1 MVQAYEHLS
10 VAGIVSA
17 TPGGSTTVVVDAE
30 AAKNVGLGAMRPVP
44 PGPVAEDE
52 GSPVIEWDLRP
63 GRVDASLINEAD
75 WRRSWRAATRTPIGD
90 DGPPL
95 QRLRQALVG
104 HLRTT
109 RGIVVEANDILVV
122 PSTSAGLRLLARAAE
137 LRGRLLAV
145 EAPGYLEAAQTLDD
159 VGVILTGA
167 PVDSH
172 GVIVDAIPAQARG
185 LYVTP
190 AHQFPLG
197 ARTTAP
203 RRSELMDWAQ
213 RRDALVIE
221 DDYDGEFRYDTPP
234 LPALASVPSGRQHVA
249 YLGTA
254 SKCLSPSLRL
264 AWLVPPSRLANR
276 VRSEVAERPEPAS
289 SISAEFL
296 ADFIE
301 SGALQRHLLR
311 VRSAYARRRNALTT
325 ALSKMLPERAV
336 SGDRAGLHLVL
347 DLPPGLR
354 AASVQRAARTMGVL
368 VGTLDETPYTRPFV

>member
-1 MVQAYEHLS
+1 M
-10 VAGIVSA
+10 
-17 TPGGSTTVVVDAE
+17 VVDAE

-137 LRGRLLAV
+137 LRGRLLAI

-264 AWLVPPSRLANR
+264 AWLVPPHGSRTGSDQKLPSA
-276 VRSEVAERPEPAS
+276 RSR
-289 SISAEFL
+289 
-296 ADFIE
+296 
-301 SGALQRHLLR
+301 
-311 VRSAYARRRNALTT
+311 
-325 ALSKMLPERAV
+325 
-336 SGDRAGLHLVL
+336 
-347 DLPPGLR
+347 R
-354 AASVQRAARTMGVL
+354 AASVRSSWRTSSSPAPCSGICFGSGVP
-368 VGTLDETPYTRPFV
+368 TPDGEMRSRQHSPRCCPNVPSVATVQACTSC